1 MDAYQALLI
10 LAIVG
15 LLIGGM
21 ISADGCCPLVLIEKK
36 FVPPIKPDF
45 QMKPVTPVSWRR
57 R

>member
-57 R
+57 